1 MTLGILVAD
10 DNSVARLGL
19 RTLLEAEEHFQVV
32 AEAGD
37 GRTAVAM
44 ESELHPDLVV
54 LGVSMPNL
62 NGIEATRQI
71 VERNRQARVLG
82 LSTNSDARTAARM
95 LRAGALGYILKQ
107 SPSEEIMR
115 AARAVASGNTFL
127 GFGVA
132 EVLVQDYLRL
142 ARSHETDPDVELV
155 LTPRE
160 REVLQLLSEGQST
173 KATASMLEI
182 SIKTAETH
190 RRQIMDKLGLRS
202 IAQLTK
208 YAIREGITG
217 LE

>member
-1 MTLGILVAD
+1 MSLTILVAD
-10 DNSVARLGL
+10 DNSVVRLGL
-19 RTLLEAEEHFQVV
+19 RTLLEAEKGFQVV

-37 GRTAVAM
+37 GRATIAM

-54 LGVSMPNL
+54 IGVSMPNL

-71 VERNRQARVLG
+71 VERNRQARVLA
-82 LSTNSDARTAARM
+82 LSMSSDARTAARM
-95 LRAGALGYILKQ
+95 LRAGALGYILKRS
-107 SPSEEIMR
+107 SPDEIIR

-132 EVLVQDYLRL
+132 EALVQAYLRL
-142 ARSHETDPDVELV
+142 ARNHDSEPEVEVL

-160 REVLQLLSEGQST
+160 REVLQLLAEGHST
-173 KATASMLEI
+173 KATAAMLVV

-202 IAQLTK
+202 IAELTK
-208 YAIREGITG
+208 YAIREGITT

>member
-1 MTLGILVAD
+1 MSLTILVAD
-10 DNSVARLGL
+10 DNSVVRLGL
-19 RTLLEAEEHFQVV
+19 RTLLEAEKGFQVV

-37 GRTAVAM
+37 GRATIAM
-44 ESELHPDLVV
+44 ESEFHPDLVV
-54 LGVSMPNL
+54 IGVSMPNL

-71 VERNRQARVLG
+71 VERNRQARVLA
-82 LSTNSDARTAARM
+82 LSMSSDARTAARM
-95 LRAGALGYILKQ
+95 LRAGALGYILKRS
-107 SPSEEIMR
+107 SPDEIIR

-132 EVLVQDYLRL
+132 EALVQAYLRL
-142 ARSHETDPDVELV
+142 ARNHDSEPEVEVL

-160 REVLQLLSEGQST
+160 REVLQLLAEGHST
-173 KATASMLEI
+173 KATAAMLVV

-202 IAQLTK
+202 IAELTK
-208 YAIREGITG
+208 YAIREGITT

>member
-142 ARSHETDPDVELV
+142 ARSHEPDPDVELV

-173 KATASMLEI
+173 KATASMLGI

-208 YAIREGITG
+208 YAIREGLTG

>member
-1 MTLGILVAD
+1 MNLRILVAD

-142 ARSHETDPDVELV
+142 ARNHEPDPDVELV

-160 REVLQLLSEGQST
+160 REVLQLVAEGRST
-173 KATASMLEI
+173 KATAGMLRI

-202 IAQLTK
+202 VAELTK

>member
-54 LGVSMPNL
+54 LGVSLPNL

-182 SIKTAETH
+182 SIKTAESH

>member
-1 MTLGILVAD
+1 
-10 DNSVARLGL
+10 
-19 RTLLEAEEHFQVV
+19 
-32 AEAGD
+32 
-37 GRTAVAM
+37 
-44 ESELHPDLVV
+44 
-54 LGVSMPNL
+54 
-62 NGIEATRQI
+62 
-71 VERNRQARVLG
+71 
-82 LSTNSDARTAARM
+82 
-95 LRAGALGYILKQ
+95 
-107 SPSEEIMR
+107 MR

>member
-1 MTLGILVAD
+1 MNLRILVAD

-71 VERNRQARVLG
+71 VERNHQARVLG

-142 ARSHETDPDVELV
+142 ARNHEPDPDVELV

-160 REVLQLLSEGQST
+160 REVLQLVAEGRST
-173 KATASMLEI
+173 KATAGMLRI

-202 IAQLTK
+202 VAELTK

>member
-44 ESELHPDLVV
+44 ESELHPDFVV

-190 RRQIMDKLGLRS
+190 RRQIMDKLGLHS

>member
-1 MTLGILVAD
+1 MNLRILVAD

-71 VERNRQARVLG
+71 VERNHQARVLG

-142 ARSHETDPDVELV
+142 ARNHEPDPDVELV

-160 REVLQLLSEGQST
+160 REVLQLVAEGRST
-173 KATASMLEI
+173 KATAGMLRI

-202 IAQLTK
+202 VAEVTK

>member
-1 MTLGILVAD
+1 MNLRILVAD

-71 VERNRQARVLG
+71 VERNRRARVLG

-142 ARSHETDPDVELV
+142 ARNHEPDPDVELV

-160 REVLQLLSEGQST
+160 REVLQLVAEGRST
-173 KATASMLEI
+173 KATAGMLRI

-202 IAQLTK
+202 VAEVTK

>member
-54 LGVSMPNL
+54 LGVSLPNL